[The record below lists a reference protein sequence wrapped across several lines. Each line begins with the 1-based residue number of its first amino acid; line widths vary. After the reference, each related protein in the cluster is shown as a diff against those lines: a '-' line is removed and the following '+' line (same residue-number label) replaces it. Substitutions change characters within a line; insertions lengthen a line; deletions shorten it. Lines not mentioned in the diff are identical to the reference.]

1 MCAHTGSLCV
11 SDFIFLV
18 YIHMPSQKASRT
30 DHIDLTGRYQLQSSV
45 CRTHVTAHAT
55 SSMARG
61 ILLLLRLRQ
70 PLLRHRR
77 PHPRPMSCC
86 AALQLHRKLRTASLM
101 LPRWLSAETCE
112 MERRTV
118 RCAVLATR
126 HAGMESA
133 SGIHLFLVQASAGAV
148 LRRPMLSLVYVVG
161 QAVQTG
167 HSETMR
173 DSSESRAQS
182 ARIT

>member
-1 MCAHTGSLCV
+1 
-11 SDFIFLV
+11 
-18 YIHMPSQKASRT
+18 
-30 DHIDLTGRYQLQSSV
+30 
-45 CRTHVTAHAT
+45 
-55 SSMARG
+55 MARG
-61 ILLLLRLRQ
+61 ILLLLRLRR

-101 LPRWLSAETCE
+101 LPRWLSAVTCE

-118 RCAVLATR
+118 RCAVIVTR

-148 LRRPMLSLVYVVG
+148 LRRHMLNLAYVFG
-161 QAVQTG
+161 QAVQLA
-167 HSETMR
+167 HSETVR
-173 DSSESRAQS
+173 HSSESRAQS
-182 ARIT
+182 ARITYPGAVADQRWASARRSGFKALFRARRSPTMARGAG

>member
-1 MCAHTGSLCV
+1 
-11 SDFIFLV
+11 
-18 YIHMPSQKASRT
+18 
-30 DHIDLTGRYQLQSSV
+30 
-45 CRTHVTAHAT
+45 
-55 SSMARG
+55 
-61 ILLLLRLRQ
+61 
-70 PLLRHRR
+70 
-77 PHPRPMSCC
+77 
-86 AALQLHRKLRTASLM
+86 M
-101 LPRWLSAETCE
+101 LPKWLSAKTCE

-118 RCAVLATR
+118 RFAVIATR

-133 SGIHLFLVQASAGAV
+133 SSIHLFLVQASAGAV

-167 HSETMR
+167 HSETVR